1 MTFTIL
7 LALALL
13 FDFLNGIHDSSN
25 IVATVIFSR
34 ALSPFMAMLLAAV
47 AHFVG
52 PFIFGLAVATTVGK
66 GLLDIQFLNVNVVLA
81 ALISAILWNLLT
93 WYLGIPS
100 SSTHALLGGLLGAAV
115 LSSGLQVVQVSGL
128 IKIVFFL
135 LISPLLGLA
144 AGFIIIRL
152 TLWAARNATP
162 RINQFFRRMQIFT
175 LIGLALS
182 HGTNDAQKTM
192 GIITL
197 GLVLVGRLD
206 SFVVPPWV
214 IAVSAG
220 AIALG
225 TLLGGWRLIRT
236 LGGRMFRIRPVHGFT
251 SQVAGSIV
259 IMSAALLGG
268 PVSTTQVM
276 SSAIM
281 GAGAGERINK
291 VRWNIFGEMVTA
303 WLLTIPTTAG
313 MAVVALLLLNKFV
326 TF

>member
-81 ALISAILWNLLT
+81 ALISAILWNLIT

-115 LSSGLQVVQVSGL
+115 LSSGLQVVQVNGL
-128 IKIVFFL
+128 IKIVLAL

-144 AGFIIIRL
+144 AGFITIRL

-197 GLVLVGRLD
+197 GLVLAGRLD

-236 LGGRMFRIRPVHGFT
+236 LGGKMFRIRPVHGFT

-276 SSAIM
+276 SSAIV
-281 GAGAGERINK
+281 GVGAGERINK
-291 VRWNIFGEMVTA
+291 VRWNILGEMVTA

-326 TF
+326 TL

>member
-1 MTFTIL
+1 
-7 LALALL
+7 
-13 FDFLNGIHDSSN
+13 
-25 IVATVIFSR
+25 
-34 ALSPFMAMLLAAV
+34 MLLAAV

-81 ALISAILWNLLT
+81 ALISAILWNLIT

-303 WLLTIPTTAG
+303 WLLTIPATAG
-313 MAVVALLLLNKFV
+313 MAAVALLLLNIFV
-326 TF
+326 TL